1 MTVKELVNKLL
12 EIPNQ
17 EALIFREEPEG
28 KIILNDLFLSAEFN
42 IRQVNGVV
50 VL

>member
-17 EALIFREEPEG
+17 EVSIFREESEG
-28 KIILNDLFLSAEFN
+28 KTILNNLSLSTEFN
-42 IRQVNGVV
+42 IR
-50 VL
+50 